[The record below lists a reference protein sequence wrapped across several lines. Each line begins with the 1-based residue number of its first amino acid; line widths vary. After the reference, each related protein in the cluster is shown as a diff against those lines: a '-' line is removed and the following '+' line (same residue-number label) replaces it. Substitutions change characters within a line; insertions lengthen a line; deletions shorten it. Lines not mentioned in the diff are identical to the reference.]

1 MIENEMTALEYLTVR
16 KEICHNNEKN
26 GLIYC
31 ETCAFNCNDVY
42 YDYRNACDF
51 LENACDFLEINYPDK
66 AIEVVKKYINNK
78 NEKEN
83 KSE

>member
-16 KEICHNNEKN
+16 KEICYNNEKN

-31 ETCAFNCNDVY
+31 KTCAFNCNDVY

-66 AIEVVKKYINNK
+66 AIEVVKKYIETK
-78 NEKEN
+78 EKEKGN
-83 KSE
+83 KK

>member
-16 KEICHNNEKN
+16 KEICYNNEKN

-31 ETCAFNCNDVY
+31 KTCAFNCNDVY

-51 LENACDFLEINYPDK
+51 LEINYPDK
-66 AIEVVKKYINNK
+66 AIEVVKKIY
-78 NEKEN
+78 
-83 KSE
+83 